1 MPDSPTSGSLD
12 RIRWSGA
19 TDDSCMLDEEKR
31 NQVQL
36 EPEDDPQ
43 RLSLLRRWLAVATIA
58 VSAHFVTFASSAVR
72 FFCPPTEGVPRENP
86 TLTFP
91 PFLGS
96 VLLRWH
102 KTQFSCWSRS
112 RHLEHKFVC
121 YGTGRRPS
129 FCGSNIRA
137 LWA

>member
-12 RIRWSGA
+12 RIRWSRA

-72 FFCPPTEGVPRENP
+72 FFRPPTRGV
-86 TLTFP
+86 
-91 PFLGS
+91 S
-96 VLLRWH
+96 
-102 KTQFSCWSRS
+102 
-112 RHLEHKFVC
+112 
-121 YGTGRRPS
+121 
-129 FCGSNIRA
+129 A
-137 LWA
+137 